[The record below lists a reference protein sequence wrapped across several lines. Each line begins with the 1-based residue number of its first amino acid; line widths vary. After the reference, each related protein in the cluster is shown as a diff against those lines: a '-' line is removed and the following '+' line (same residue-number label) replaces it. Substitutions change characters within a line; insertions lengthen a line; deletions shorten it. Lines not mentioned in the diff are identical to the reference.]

1 MAVEARLLHLLA
13 GVVVGLHA
21 HSRQLQL
28 FCHIHVGVG
37 DIDAS
42 VVDVRSSEDNI
53 LRTYFILLLG
63 IFAAIEPCQVH
74 HLPAAVREVSHHAFL
89 AGTHLERLETQDVA
103 FHLYERHVACQFADA
118 VEP

>member
-74 HLPAAVREVSHHAFL
+74 HLPAAVREVSHHAKVSKLRMWPFTCTKGMSPVSSRML
-89 AGTHLERLETQDVA
+89 
-103 FHLYERHVACQFADA
+103 
-118 VEP
+118 